1 MKDYNNIKTFDEL
14 IELEHGK
21 IGTENRNKYE
31 EGAQMFIVSEM
42 LKTARK
48 ETKLTQEQLAERSGT
63 KKSYISKLENGK
75 VNIQLSTLIRIFEQ
89 GLNKKI
95 GLTFM

>member
-1 MKDYNNIKTFDEL
+1 MRKYKNIQTFDEL
-14 IELEHGK
+14 IALEHGE
-21 IGTENRNKYE
+21 IGSETRNKHE

-48 ETKLTQEQLAERSGT
+48 DANKTQEQLADKAGT

-75 VNIQLSTLIRIFEQ
+75 GNIQLSTLIRIFEQ
-89 GLNKKI
+89 GLNRKI
-95 GLTFM
+95 GLTFL

>member
-1 MKDYNNIKTFDEL
+1 MQDYKNITTFDEL
-14 IELEHGK
+14 IEREHGK
-21 IGTENRNKYE
+21 IGSESRNAYE
-31 EGAQMFIVSEM
+31 EGAQIFIVSEM

-48 ETKLTQEQLAERSGT
+48 EAKMTQEQLAEKAGT

-75 VNIQLSTLIRIFEQ
+75 GNIQLSTLIRIFEQ

-95 GLTFM
+95 GLTFL

>member
-1 MKDYNNIKTFDEL
+1 MSKYKNIQTFDEL
-14 IELEHGK
+14 IALEHGE
-21 IGTENRNKYE
+21 IGSETRNKHE

-48 ETKLTQEQLAERSGT
+48 DANMTQEQLADKAGT

-75 VNIQLSTLIRIFEQ
+75 GNIQLSTLIRIFEQ
-89 GLNKKI
+89 GLNRKI
-95 GLTFM
+95 GLTFL